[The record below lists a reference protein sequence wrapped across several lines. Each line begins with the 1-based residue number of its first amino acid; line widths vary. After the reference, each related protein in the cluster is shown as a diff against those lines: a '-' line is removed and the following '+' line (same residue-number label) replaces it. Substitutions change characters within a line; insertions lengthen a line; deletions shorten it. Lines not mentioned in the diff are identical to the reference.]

1 MPRLYRLPRCLIT
14 TSTTCTPKPLY
25 NRISPLSPSHIRHK
39 STTTSPRAA
48 LDTTRLPLH
57 GLRILDLSRVLA
69 GPFCT
74 QILADYGAD
83 VTKIEQ
89 PGQGDETRQWRA
101 SGETAQKWKAS
112 HPLMSLY
119 FASVNRNKRSVT
131 LNLKSEA
138 GRQIVRELAKRSDV
152 LVHNFLP
159 GKMEKMGLGWEE
171 LRKVN
176 KRLVYAAVSGYGATG
191 PSRDRA
197 GYDAIALAE
206 AGMLHITGEKGGRP
220 TKPGVAIADLCTGLY
235 AHGAI
240 LAALRQRDVTGLGT
254 KIEGSLFE
262 TSLSLLINVG
272 LASLNLDLDKG
283 REGRR
288 RGGKFGL
295 GHAALVPYGG
305 FDTKDGRMIFIAANN
320 NRQWKKL
327 CDVMSVGQLEQ
338 EQKFASNDGR
348 VENRDELNSRLQS
361 RFNELNRSEWLDL
374 FDGTGL
380 PYGPIVSSVSM
391 FQTSKR

>member
-1 MPRLYRLPRCLIT
+1 MPRLAGLPRCLIT
-14 TSTTCTPKPLY
+14 PSSTTGIRPQVKQTY
-25 NRISPLSPSHIRHK
+25 TQRHK
-39 STTTSPRAA
+39 STTTSPSPSAV
-48 LDTTRLPLH
+48 DTAHLPLH

-101 SGETAQKWKAS
+101 AGETAQKWKAS

-131 LNLKSEA
+131 LNLKSES
-138 GRQIVRELAKRSDV
+138 GRRIVRELVTRSDV

-159 GKMEKMGLGWEE
+159 GKMEGMGLGWED
-171 LRKVN
+171 LREVN
-176 KRLVYAAVSGYGATG
+176 GRLVYAEVSGYGATG
-191 PSRDRA
+191 PSRERA

-240 LAALRQRDVTGLGT
+240 LAALRQRDVTGMGT

-272 LASLNLDLDKG
+272 LASLNLDLNKG

-305 FDTKDGRMIFIAANN
+305 FDTKDGRMLFVAANN

-327 CDVMSVGQLEQ
+327 CNVMSVGDLEQ

-348 VENRDELNSRLQS
+348 VENRDELNGRLQS
-361 RFNELNRSEWLDL
+361 RFSELSLKEWMDL

-380 PYGPIVSSVSM
+380 PYGPIVSSIS
-391 FQTSKR
+391 TSQGSEC